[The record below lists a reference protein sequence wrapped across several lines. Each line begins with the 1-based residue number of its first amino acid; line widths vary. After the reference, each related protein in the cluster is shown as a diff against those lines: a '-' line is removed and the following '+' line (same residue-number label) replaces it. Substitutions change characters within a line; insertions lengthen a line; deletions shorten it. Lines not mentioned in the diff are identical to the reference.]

1 MTKYDSFH
9 IEHAKLPPKLA
20 EIESR
25 ENFFSNFSFVGI
37 FLTVYFTALYK
48 GFCEAVFWAGGK
60 FQKSIFSP
68 MW

>member
-1 MTKYDSFH
+1 MIKQDSFH
-9 IEHAKLPPKLA
+9 IEHAKLPSKLA
-20 EIESR
+20 EFESR
-25 ENFFSNFSFVGI
+25 EKSFPNFAFVGI